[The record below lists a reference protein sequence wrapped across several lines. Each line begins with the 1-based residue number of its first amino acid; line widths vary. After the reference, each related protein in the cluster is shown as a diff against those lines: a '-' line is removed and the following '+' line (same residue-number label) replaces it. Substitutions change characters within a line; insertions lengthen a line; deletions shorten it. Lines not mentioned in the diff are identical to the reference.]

1 MIVTIIKKV
10 KRSFTAEISSDFV
23 FFLSISKY
31 IKQKWKTFSCYTLQI
46 FSHYWRN
53 SWRQSAKVFANV
65 NRISRLWWLAL
76 TTWNP
81 FEKKNQVIRQD
92 SVACGNCDFSGVTTF
107 QVWPGLGLV
116 ERYQLGGGNIA
127 KKDDTPTVRLKPTLI
142 RVYLKMFCQQW
153 NILNSGASS
162 MSIVS
167 KIYTELFNLS
177 GSIFYH
183 FLPEYLFKG
192 TKV

>member
-1 MIVTIIKKV
+1 MRPILLAKHQMWYWNNNGIRVFLAEPSKTMIVTIIKKV

-53 SWRQSAKVFANV
+53 RWRQSAKVFANV

-81 FEKKNQVIRQD
+81 FEKKKPGD
-92 SVACGNCDFSGVTTF
+92 SSGFSGM
-107 QVWPGLGLV
+107 W
-116 ERYQLGGGNIA
+116 QLWLLRRNH
-127 KKDDTPTVRLKPTLI
+127 
-142 RVYLKMFCQQW
+142 
-153 NILNSGASS
+153 
-162 MSIVS
+162 
-167 KIYTELFNLS
+167 LS
-177 GSIFYH
+177 GLTWFGIGRTIPARRWQYS
-183 FLPEYLFKG
+183 
-192 TKV
+192 